1 MNLSQYSENLSNH
14 AIKRKNERGISNRAI
29 ELLLENCKGRKQ
41 KGGSSLIHFNKKG
54 KKIASKLGIN
64 PRIFLIFNLKKH
76 KILTVCHG
84 YDNFRFKNYN

>member
-29 ELLLENCKGRKQ
+29 ELLLENCKERKQ
-41 KGGSSLIHFNKKG
+41 KGGSSVIHFNKKG
-54 KKIASKLGIN
+54 
-64 PRIFLIFNLKKH
+64 KKH

-84 YDNFRFKNYN
+84 HNNFRFKNYN